1 MKSEKDFSYDDL
13 SRREVRSLI
22 FHVLYA
28 MEGHDYQTSLESV
41 VDDLNRGFEIDI
53 SQDSEVFKIV
63 QAIIDAHD
71 ELDELIKPLLVN
83 WRFERIGVATKLIL
97 RFALWELKNT
107 KTAPTIIINEAI
119 ELSKCFAEE
128 DAYRFVNGVL
138 DRFIKNDQ

>member
-1 MKSEKDFSYDDL
+1 MKSEKDFSYEDL

-41 VDDLNRGFEIDI
+41 VDDLNRGFEVDI
-53 SQDSEVFKIV
+53 PRDSEVFNIV
-63 QAIIDAHD
+63 QSVIDARD
-71 ELDELIKPLLVN
+71 EIDELIKPLLVN

-138 DRFIKNDQ
+138 DRFSKDAQ